1 MEKKLR
7 ELIGQPNIWLY
18 IKSSNGWLKNV
29 EILDVEPDTI
39 TFRYQHESP
48 DEVKV
53 WEKTTRLENVLE
65 IDIRLVAVPKCE
77 QKIQGMKDKFTR
89 LLEQE

>member
-1 MEKKLR
+1 MENKLR
-7 ELIGQPNIWLY
+7 KLIGQPNVWLY

-29 EILDVEPDTI
+29 EILDVESDII
-39 TFRYQHESP
+39 TFRYQHESS

-65 IDIRLVAVPKCE
+65 IDLRLVAVPKCE
-77 QKIQGMKDKFTR
+77 QKIQNMKDKFTR